1 LSLRRCFPRKSFL
14 SSSSNPNHS
23 IFSVASDRD
32 LLLGKSSASFSFLC
46 ILAVCSLFIAWN
58 HPENVVRLIFFPL

>member
-1 LSLRRCFPRKSFL
+1 
-14 SSSSNPNHS
+14 
-23 IFSVASDRD
+23 VASDRD

-58 HPENVVRLIFFPL
+58 HP